1 MALVVIGALASHTLL
16 ATVHAHAEQLDSL
29 LLIWALNRWQYGT
42 YLTELCLVGIK
53 FLLQLRIYDFGA
65 SLFHLTQLPF
75 GVIPLPLL
83 CS

>member
-1 MALVVIGALASHTLL
+1 
-16 ATVHAHAEQLDSL
+16 
-29 LLIWALNRWQYGT
+29 
-42 YLTELCLVGIK
+42 LVGIK